1 MIDSPRFVIGFF
13 ILRPGLSECRIQGRV
28 SRPRQTCGSP
38 SKLPA
43 QVLNGQHG
51 NGGAGIDM
59 LLRHRE
65 VTARSDDV
73 Q

>member
-1 MIDSPRFVIGFF
+1 MPDPGQSQQTPTDLRESP
-13 ILRPGLSECRIQGRV
+13 
-28 SRPRQTCGSP
+28 
-38 SKLPA
+38 KLPA

-65 VTARSDDV
+65 VTARSGDV